1 MAQEE
6 KFNLKS
12 FYNVHILVIVYCHHP
27 LVKTLR
33 AFAQKIRLLLTYQL
47 EPSQEV
53 DIAGRAGV

>member
-1 MAQEE
+1 M
-6 KFNLKS
+6 S
-12 FYNVHILVIVYCHHP
+12 IVVIVYCHHP

>member
-27 LVKTLR
+27 FVKTPP

-53 DIAGRAGV
+53 DLAGRAGV